1 MQVVKENQVL
11 HKGTRIIDDEVATLA
26 DMNIFPG
33 DKLWVNDS
41 EIHEN
46 RDIAGNFMLLVIWI
60 FFKIWCLGNVCSWSD
75 CNALANFNNHNM
87 HFILLLIFFYT
98 DELSDQKMDVQHTEE
113 GFRGTLLTANVSSQV
128 V

>member
-1 MQVVKENQVL
+1 MQIVKENQGL
-11 HKGTRIIDDEVATLA
+11 HKGTRVVEDESATLA

-33 DKLWVNDS
+33 DRLWVNDS

-46 RDIAGNFMLLVIWI
+46 RDIAGNFMLLFIRI
-60 FFKIWCLGNVCSWSD
+60 SLIWCLKVIGSVHWSSSLTLNIHFDNCS
-75 CNALANFNNHNM
+75 
-87 HFILLLIFFYT
+87 T